1 MVTYVGIQLINIT
14 RLAAPYRD
22 QCSDDWLDDWVK
34 EWAISIDHG
43 PYTSQFCLKLCLQTY
58 TLTKCDCWTVSAP
71 PPNNSTRKQ
80 CNLRRNPG
88 QSITFL
94 YKTIKISLIQLI
106 YLNFFSLFD
115 YF

>member
-1 MVTYVGIQLINIT
+1 M
-14 RLAAPYRD
+14 
-22 QCSDDWLDDWVK
+22 
-34 EWAISIDHG
+34 SIDHG

-88 QSITFL
+88 QAQCVERVRENYYAGELICNCPPRCNEKVYEKF
-94 YKTIKISLIQLI
+94 ISTGIEAAQCSAL
-106 YLNFFSLFD
+106 SSGVED
-115 YF
+115 SSVDHK